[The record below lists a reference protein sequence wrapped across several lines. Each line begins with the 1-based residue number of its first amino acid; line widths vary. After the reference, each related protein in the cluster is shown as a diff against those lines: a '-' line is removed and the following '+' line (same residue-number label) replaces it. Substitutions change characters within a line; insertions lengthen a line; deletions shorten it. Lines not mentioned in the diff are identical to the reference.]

1 MAEPISPLPA
11 PTPKAQPVPGPRPL
25 ETVPPHQ
32 PVSREISTYNLYAGV
47 GTVDQIRSRL
57 QRSYREIH
65 QAALRAFSRTSRD
78 VHRFAN
84 ERPMQLVLG
93 VAIASFL
100 AGAALRIWRSNHD

>member
-11 PTPKAQPVPGPRPL
+11 FTPKAEPVPRPRPL
-25 ETVPPHQ
+25 EAVRPHQ
-32 PVSREISTYNLYAGV
+32 ADAREISTYNLYAGV
-47 GTVDQIRSRL
+47 GTVDQIRSRV

-65 QAALRAFSRTSRD
+65 QAALRAFSRTRRD
-78 VHRFAN
+78 VRRLAN
-84 ERPMQLVLG
+84 DRPMQLILG

>member
-11 PTPKAQPVPGPRPL
+11 SNPKTEPIPGPRPL
-25 ETVPPHQ
+25 ETVRQHQ
-32 PVSREISTYNLYAGV
+32 PGSREISTYNLYAGV
-47 GTVDQIRSRL
+47 GTVDQFRSRL
-57 QRSYREIH
+57 QHSYREIH
-65 QAALRAFSRTSRD
+65 RAALRAFSRTSRD
-78 VHRFAN
+78 VRRLAN

>member
-11 PTPKAQPVPGPRPL
+11 STPKTESVPRPRSL
-25 ETVPPHQ
+25 ESVPPRQ
-32 PVSREISTYNLYAGV
+32 QGSREISTYNLYAGV

-57 QRSYREIH
+57 RRSYGEIQ
-65 QAALRAFSRTSRD
+65 QAVWQAISQANRKFRRL
-78 VHRFAN
+78 AN

-93 VAIASFL
+93 VAIASFV